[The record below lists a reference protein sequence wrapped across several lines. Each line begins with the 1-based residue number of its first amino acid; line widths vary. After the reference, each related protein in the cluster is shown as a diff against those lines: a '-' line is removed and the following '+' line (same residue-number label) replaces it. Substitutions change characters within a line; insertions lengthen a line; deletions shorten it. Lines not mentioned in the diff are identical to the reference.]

1 MCAACANESLS
12 APPPVL
18 PCLLIID
25 LMDLSQLERDYIAHT
40 TGQASSRI
48 VQQEAAPID
57 SPVSLW
63 KNTDLQ
69 TMAHLDLRSLLPS
82 VSSPTRKTGPLGLSI
97 TAQDDAVAMDSVASP
112 IIGTPVTDPLPTN
125 WSLPPSLGFVEWQPK
140 RA

>member
-1 MCAACANESLS
+1 MH
-12 APPPVL
+12 PL
-18 PCLLIID
+18 PCAPFLCSSSSG

-40 TGQASSRI
+40 AGQHSRGV

-63 KNTDLQ
+63 KNTDVQ
-69 TMAHLDLRSLLPS
+69 TMAHLDLRSLMPT
-82 VSSPTRKTGPLGLSI
+82 VSSPTRKSGPLGLSI
-97 TAQDDAVAMDSVASP
+97 TAHNDVVAMDSVASP

-140 RA
+140 QAS